1 MSIVLEHKWSDE
13 TIIIE
18 SSNLDFYLQCFKHK
32 ILGKY
37 DNLYLIEIQENEF
50 RRDTSIYYSHIIR
63 YRFLGYLL
71 PNEDNILSAYF
82 LCTSCFQRIEN
93 LEECSMCETI
103 FSEKENPFFL
113 NYSYF
118 TDANTYKEYR
128 KKYNLGIIEEFIRDQ
143 RTSLSNPLKEEII
156 MESMHPRR
164 IQRVLDLTD
173 DLENLEDY
181 I

>member
-103 FSEKENPFFL
+103 FSEKENPFF
-113 NYSYF
+113 
-118 TDANTYKEYR
+118 
-128 KKYNLGIIEEFIRDQ
+128 
-143 RTSLSNPLKEEII
+143 
-156 MESMHPRR
+156 
-164 IQRVLDLTD
+164 
-173 DLENLEDY
+173 
-181 I
+181 